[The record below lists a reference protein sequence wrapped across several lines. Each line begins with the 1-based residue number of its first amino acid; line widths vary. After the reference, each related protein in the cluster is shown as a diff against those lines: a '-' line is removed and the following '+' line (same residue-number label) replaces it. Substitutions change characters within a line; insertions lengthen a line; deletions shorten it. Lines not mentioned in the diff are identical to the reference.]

1 MRIGTSD
8 SSIPIYP
15 AILNMASY
23 SFSTLSNSACDAEL
37 GKRMRLITNIFRP
50 RLARAK
56 LNSDSLI
63 IFAFLAVASHSQL
76 DAFSGNSIKRH
87 RHNETQ
93 ESRTNLNMEPVVV
106 HW

>member
-1 MRIGTSD
+1 MRIDTSD
-8 SSIPIYP
+8 SSISIYT

-23 SFSTLSNSACDAEL
+23 SLSTLSNSACDAEL
-37 GKRMRLITNIFRP
+37 GKRMRLMTNIFRP

-63 IFAFLAVASHSQL
+63 IFVFVAIVSDSQL

-93 ESRTNLNMEPVVV
+93 ESRTNLNMELVVV